1 MKKLAVSSLLK
12 FAFDVM
18 KKNVVV
24 GIPILLLC
32 LPLSDRGFQMKT
44 RMFVKL
50 R

>member
-24 GIPILLLC
+24 GIPILLC
-32 LPLSDRGFQMKT
+32 LPLSDKGFQMKT